1 MTDTEKTAALPVEGH
16 VLTASAEW
24 SPEAFAAE
32 MKTEWEIDVPASEFP
47 KSADDALVFEA
58 EGAVVAV
65 KAFDEPL
72 PAEMMKMHASLNP
85 LWPQAGA
92 IAQLHRAHLA
102 CAVIPKTCG
111 TVESASLLVKILSS
125 LTRQPSALAVDNGST
140 VIGPEGYREGASV
153 MKAGELPLFNLVT
166 FAIARTEGGKLLGC
180 TMGLSLLGHRELEI
194 EPCEAAPEVVQEFL
208 YTVAS
213 WALKTG
219 RDVKPGDLLGL
230 DPQNRHPVVL
240 APSSVI
246 PGLETLRITL
256 I

>member
-1 MTDTEKTAALPVEGH
+1 M
-16 VLTASAEW
+16 
-24 SPEAFAAE
+24 PEH
-32 MKTEWEIDVPASEFP
+32 
-47 KSADDALVFEA
+47 LVF
-58 EGAVVAV
+58 
-65 KAFDEPL
+65 FL
-72 PAEMMKMHASLNP
+72 
-85 LWPQAGA
+85 QCR
-92 IAQLHRAHLA
+92 HRLRQFLQGFGIFA
-102 CAVIPKTCG
+102 CFF
-111 TVESASLLVKILSS
+111 L
-125 LTRQPSALAVDNGST
+125 R
-140 VIGPEGYREGASV
+140 
-153 MKAGELPLFNLVT
+153 
-166 FAIARTEGGKLLGC
+166 GKLLGC

-240 APSSVI
+240 APSDVI